1 MSVMKKEQALAL
13 LDGFLQTPPEI
24 VKQMKNGL
32 KQYLIVDRKKKTCYC
47 TFCEKSGKIPKNLV
61 AAHREQNYCPK
72 CKNAV
77 TVIENSH
84 NFNGNVIESEAN
96 CVVFLNNPDNDNLYI
111 SCYNLTL
118 YFSKAELRPRIQI
131 DETQRY
137 IFTEKS
143 AVRYGKNKMWTRVES
158 RFGYIY
164 DYTWSDW
171 KVRTKVTEPVFRNQS
186 YGRMYESVYNLINT
200 AAINNTC
207 MRYCAL
213 DMISDRISPMSYLI
227 YYRKH
232 PGIERFVKI
241 GMHDIVES
249 AVSPFQSVEINYKE
263 TEPHKMLGL
272 SREMLNAVRSGL
284 VDLKSMKA
292 LGKHF
297 PSVSVSKL
305 VEYHTI
311 IRNQYGSLD
320 RACEL
325 THITTEQLLKY
336 LIRQRNKYGE
346 HICVSYYKDYLDI
359 CREIGYDLTDSVV
372 LFPRNIT
379 AAHDRAVSARA
390 AILAEKERQKNI
402 ERTKRMQKL
411 QNERKSLE
419 FEFGDYIAILPN
431 SCEEIVRE
439 GAVLS
444 HCVGGYAER
453 HADGKLTIVFLRKKN
468 NVEKPYYTIEI
479 SANGYMIIQCCGYK
493 NNVVSCG
500 GEEKPKAI
508 VEFEQAYQKY
518 LNKLWIKAQKKQRRV
533 QCTQEIQIGA

>member
-1 MSVMKKEQALAL
+1 MKKEQALAL
-13 LDGFLQTPPEI
+13 LDGFPQTPPEI

-32 KQYLIVDRKKKTCYC
+32 KQYLIVDRNKNTCYC
-47 TFCEKSGKIPKNLV
+47 TFCEKIGKIPKYFV
-61 AAHREQNYCPK
+61 GTHREQKYCPK
-72 CKNAV
+72 CGKAV
-77 TVIENSH
+77 TVIKNSH
-84 NFNGNVIESEAN
+84 NFNGNVIENEAN
-96 CVVFLNNPDNDNLYI
+96 FVVFLSKPDSDNLYI

-118 YFSKAELRPRIQI
+118 FFAKAELRPRIQI

-137 IFTEKS
+137 IFNAKS
-143 AVRYGKNKMWTRVES
+143 AVRYGRDKVWEYEVVLP
-158 RFGYIY
+158 GYY
-164 DYTWSDW
+164 TYKFTWSDW

-186 YGRMYESVYNLINT
+186 FGRMYDPVYNLINT

-213 DMISDRISPMSYLI
+213 DMISDRIFPMSYLI

-241 GMHDIVES
+241 GMHDIVKS
-249 AVSPFQSVEINYKE
+249 AVSPYQSVEINYKE

-272 SREMLNAVRSGL
+272 SREMFKAVRSGQI
-284 VDLKSMKA
+284 DLKSMQA

-305 VEYHTI
+305 VEYRAI
-311 IRNQYGSLD
+311 IRNQYSTLESV
-320 RACEL
+320 CKL
-325 THITTEQLLKY
+325 TQTTTEQLLKY
-336 LIRQRNKYGE
+336 LIRQHNKYGKY
-346 HICVSYYKDYLDI
+346 ICVSYYKDYLNI

-372 LFPRNIT
+372 LIPRDIT

-402 ERTKRMQKL
+402 ERTQKMQIL
-411 QNERKSLE
+411 QKERKA
-419 FEFGDYIAILPN
+419 FEFDFGNYIAILPN

-453 HADGKLTIVFLRKKN
+453 HADGRLTIMFLRRKDDIG
-468 NVEKPYYTIEI
+468 KPYYTIEI
-479 SANGYMIIQCCGYK
+479 SAEYKIIQCHGYK
-493 NNVVSCG
+493 NNVVICG

-508 VEFEQAYQKY
+508 KEFEQVYQEY

-533 QCTQEIQIGA
+533 QCTQETQIGA